1 MAQIKLSKSKEF
13 AIVDAD
19 DIEKL
24 PKCPWRLNA
33 YGYVVGYIKI
43 SKYVY
48 SQPFIHRVI
57 INCPHGFAIDHINGD
72 KLDNRKCNLRIVTA
86 QQNKMN
92 SSVYKNNKS
101 GFKGVNLEG
110 RKYRA
115 TIKLNG
121 KKMHIGLFETPEQ
134 AAKAYD
140 EIAKN
145 IFGEYARLNY

>member
-1 MAQIKLSKSKEF
+1 
-13 AIVDAD
+13 
-19 DIEKL
+19 
-24 PKCPWRLNA
+24 
-33 YGYVVGYIKI
+33 
-43 SKYVY
+43 
-48 SQPFIHRVI
+48 
-57 INCPHGFAIDHINGD
+57 
-72 KLDNRKCNLRIVTA
+72 VTA